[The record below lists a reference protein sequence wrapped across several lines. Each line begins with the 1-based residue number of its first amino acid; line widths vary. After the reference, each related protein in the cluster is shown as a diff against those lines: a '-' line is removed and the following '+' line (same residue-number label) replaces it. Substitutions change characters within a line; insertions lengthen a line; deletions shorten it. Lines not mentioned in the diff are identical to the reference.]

1 MAYKPMCFKKTVGTA
16 GTAEQLTTANILT
29 PMVIIQAFDDNL
41 TDTTPDGVFV
51 GDNQVDKTLFN
62 GTELNP
68 RESVTFTAVNK
79 GSGVELVDLSNI
91 WIDADV
97 AGDGV
102 AVCYL
107 QEV

>member
-1 MAYKPMCFKKTVGTA
+1 MPYKPMCIKKTVGTA

-29 PMVIIQAFDDNL
+29 PSVIIQAFDDNL
-41 TDTTPDGVFV
+41 TNSTPDDVFV

-68 RESVTFTAVNK
+68 RESITFTAVEK
-79 GSGVELVDLSNI
+79 GSGVELVNLSDI

-102 AVCYL
+102 TACYL